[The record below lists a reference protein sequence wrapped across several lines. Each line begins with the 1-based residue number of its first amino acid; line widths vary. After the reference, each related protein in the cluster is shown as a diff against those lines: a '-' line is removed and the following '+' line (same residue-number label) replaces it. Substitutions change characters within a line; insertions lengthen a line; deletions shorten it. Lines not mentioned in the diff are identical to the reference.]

1 MKKKGSGKTGL
12 AQKLFIYYLILSI
25 ITILIL
31 SCYSYYTANKALISR
46 TYEQLTSVKFEKIQ
60 SLERYFNHL
69 KTDTDSSNI
78 IDKEA
83 LNSLMFNT
91 NPLNGLG
98 KTGEAYIVDENEIML
113 TGSRFSE
120 NNKSKI
126 IVKTKGVQE
135 AFAGRPGTDE
145 YKDYR
150 NIMVF
155 GSYSAINFNGHKYVV
170 VAEIDVREAM
180 IPIYNLRN
188 SIIILS
194 IIIAL
199 IIFGIVFIL
208 ARRISSPIVK
218 LKHAAESISK
228 GNYDTF
234 IETTSSDEIGDLTE
248 AFNTMAE
255 KLKIQTSELK
265 EEKAKRIT
273 SVIDGQEQERQR
285 LSRELHDG
293 LGQYILAIK
302 MKLERAENASP
313 ELKMQII
320 EEAKNLLV
328 ITSKEIISISENL
341 APPVLSEFG
350 LMSAL
355 ENLCEEV
362 KNNTG
367 IDVRFNYFNAPTKC
381 DEKVKIYFYRII
393 QEALNNI
400 TKHSKATTAD
410 ILIIFEEKI
419 TLSISD
425 NGEGFI
431 YDESKKTGNG
441 IFNMRDRTELLGGTF
456 ILKTSPGNGT
466 TIEIIL

>member
-1 MKKKGSGKTGL
+1 
-12 AQKLFIYYLILSI
+12 
-25 ITILIL
+25 
-31 SCYSYYTANKALISR
+31 
-46 TYEQLTSVKFEKIQ
+46 
-60 SLERYFNHL
+60 
-69 KTDTDSSNI
+69 
-78 IDKEA
+78 
-83 LNSLMFNT
+83 MFNT

-98 KTGEAYIVDENEIML
+98 KTGEAYIVDENYTMI
-113 TGSRFSE
+113 TSSRFTD
-120 NNKSKI
+120 NAVSKI
-126 IVKTKGVQE
+126 IVKTEGINE
-135 AFAGRPGTDE
+135 AFAGKPGTAE

-150 NIMVF
+150 DIMVF
-155 GSYSAINFNGHKYVV
+155 GSYSAVEFNKHKYVV

-208 ARRISSPIVK
+208 SRRISSPIIK
-218 LKHAAESISK
+218 LKHAAESISG

-234 IETTSSDEIGDLTE
+234 IENTSSDEIGDLTE
-248 AFNTMAE
+248 AFNKMAQ

-265 EEKAKRIT
+265 EEKSKRIT

-313 ELKMQII
+313 ELRMQII

-350 LMSAL
+350 LVSAI
-355 ENLCEEV
+355 ENLCVEV

-367 IDVRFNYFNAPTKC
+367 ININFNYFDAPDKC
-381 DEKVKIYFYRII
+381 DEKVKIYLYRII

-400 TKHSKATTAD
+400 TKHSKASKAD
-410 ILIIFEEKI
+410 IIIKFDKKI
-419 TLSISD
+419 NLAISD
-425 NGEGFI
+425 NGIGFS
-431 YDESKKTGNG
+431 YDENKKTGNG
-441 IFNMRDRTELLGGTF
+441 IFNMRDRTELLGGIF
-456 ILKTSPGNGT
+456 KIKTAPGEGT
-466 TIEIIL
+466 IIEIILENE